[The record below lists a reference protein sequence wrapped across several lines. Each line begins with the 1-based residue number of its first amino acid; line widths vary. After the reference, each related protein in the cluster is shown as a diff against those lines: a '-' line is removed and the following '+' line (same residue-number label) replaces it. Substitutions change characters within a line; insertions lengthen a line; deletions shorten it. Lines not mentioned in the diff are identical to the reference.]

1 MRTFYGLD
9 SGDGVGNRKSQK
21 ETQIPHDAIG
31 NYTGPEERAHEIPD
45 NLGNSIDSAPTH
57 QLNSAYRKKSEQA
70 PHQRMGRYIIGG
82 VNPVVAGLS
91 HLIPA
96 EAPAQQAE
104 KPGDK
109 QDKNDKRLKRLFDFD
124 DEGSAEFTLT
134 STPEEKRAQTELAL
148 KTIFEAAESTA
159 DIAVTLDS
167 SNDKPIVSATLKS
180 ALFKPEELPTA
191 ALGFL
196 VNKIVNKMPNDRIRL
211 TLSHH

>member
-1 MRTFYGLD
+1 MRNFYGLD

-21 ETQIPHDAIG
+21 EIQIPHDGIG
-31 NYTGPEERAHEIPD
+31 NYISSEERAYEIPD

-91 HLIPA
+91 HLIPV
-96 EAPAQQAE
+96 EQPAQQAE
-104 KPGDK
+104 KPADK

-124 DEGSAEFTLT
+124 DEGNAEFTLT
-134 STPEEKRAQTELAL
+134 STPEEKRAQAELAL
-148 KTIFEAAESTA
+148 QTIFEAASSSA
-159 DIAVTLDS
+159 DITVTLDS
-167 SNDKPIVSATLKS
+167 ANDKPSVLATVKS
-180 ALFKPEELPTA
+180 TLFKPEELPTA

-211 TLSHH
+211 ALSST